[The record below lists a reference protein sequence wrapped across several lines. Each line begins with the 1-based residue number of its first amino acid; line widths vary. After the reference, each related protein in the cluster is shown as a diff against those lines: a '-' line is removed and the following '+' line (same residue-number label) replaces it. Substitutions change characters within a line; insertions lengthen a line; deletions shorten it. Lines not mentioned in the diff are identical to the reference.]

1 MAMNRILL
9 DAKKLLLGIDES
21 ENTPAD
27 FKEEI
32 NNSIKNNIITKAMAT
47 LLMTARNNV
56 DTLGKKIV
64 KKQEDDISGKGTRV
78 SNKQVSK
85 MIENETR
92 QEKVKT
98 ERKKEEERDKK
109 RKQESLRQTMQR
121 IAEEDEK
128 AQNNITTKNKDM

>member
-1 MAMNRILL
+1 MNRILL
-9 DAKKLLLGIDES
+9 DAKKLLLGIDEA

-47 LLMTARNNV
+47 LLMTARNNA
-56 DTLGKKIV
+56 DALGKKIV
-64 KKQEDDISGKGTRV
+64 KKQEDDVSGKGSRV
-78 SNKQVSK
+78 SNKQVNK
-85 MIENETR
+85 IIENES
-92 QEKVKT
+92 
-98 ERKKEEERDKK
+98 KEEKIKIEKKREEEKDRK

-128 AQNNITTKNKDM
+128 AQNNTVIKNKDM

>member
-1 MAMNRILL
+1 MNRILL
-9 DAKKLLLGIDES
+9 DAKKLLLGIDEA

-47 LLMTARNNV
+47 LLMTARNNA
-56 DTLGKKIV
+56 DALGKKIV
-64 KKQEDDISGKGTRV
+64 KKQEDDVSGKGTRV
-78 SNKQVSK
+78 SNKQVK
-85 MIENETR
+85 EIIENETR
-92 QEKVKT
+92 QEKVKI
-98 ERKKEEERDKK
+98 ERKKEEEEKDRK

-128 AQNNITTKNKDM
+128 AQNNIATKNKDM

>member
-1 MAMNRILL
+1 MNRILL
-9 DAKKLLLGIDES
+9 DAKKLLLGIDEA

-47 LLMTARNNV
+47 LLMTARNNA
-56 DTLGKKIV
+56 DALGKKIV
-64 KKQEDDISGKGTRV
+64 KKQEDDVSGKGSRV
-78 SNKQVSK
+78 SNKQVNK
-85 MIENETR
+85 MIENES
-92 QEKVKT
+92 
-98 ERKKEEERDKK
+98 KEEKIKIEKKREEEKDRK

-128 AQNNITTKNKDM
+128 AQNNTVIKNKDM

>member
-1 MAMNRILL
+1 MNRILL

-47 LLMTARNNV
+47 LLMTARNNA
-56 DTLGKKIV
+56 DALGKKIV
-64 KKQEDDISGKGTRV
+64 KKQEDDVSGKGSRV
-78 SNKQVSK
+78 SNKQVNK
-85 MIENETR
+85 IIENETR

>member
-1 MAMNRILL
+1 MNRILL
-9 DAKKLLLGIDES
+9 DAKKLLLGIDEA

-47 LLMTARNNV
+47 LLMTARNNA
-56 DTLGKKIV
+56 DALGKKIV
-64 KKQEDDISGKGTRV
+64 KKQEDDVSGKGSRV
-78 SNKQVSK
+78 SNKQVNK
-85 MIENETR
+85 IIENESKE
-92 QEKVKT
+92 EKIKT
-98 ERKKEEERDKK
+98 EKKREEEKDRK

-128 AQNNITTKNKDM
+128 AQNNTVIKNKDM

>member
-1 MAMNRILL
+1 MNRILL

-47 LLMTARNNV
+47 LLMTARNNA
-56 DTLGKKIV
+56 DILGKKIV
-64 KKQEDDISGKGTRV
+64 KKQEDDVSGKGTRV

-85 MIENETR
+85 MIENENR
-92 QEKVKT
+92 QEKVKI

-109 RKQESLRQTMQR
+109 RKQESLRQAMQR
-121 IAEEDEK
+121 IAEEDER
-128 AQNNITTKNKDM
+128 AQNNTMTKNKDM

>member
-1 MAMNRILL
+1 MNRILL
-9 DAKKLLLGIDES
+9 DAKKLLFGIDES

-47 LLMTARNNV
+47 LLMTARNNA

-64 KKQEDDISGKGTRV
+64 KKQEDDVSGKGTRV

-85 MIENETR
+85 MIENENR
-92 QEKVKT
+92 QEKVKI
-98 ERKKEEERDKK
+98 ERKKEEEKDKK
-109 RKQESLRQTMQR
+109 RKQESLRQAMQR

-128 AQNNITTKNKDM
+128 AQNNLKTKNKDM

>member
-1 MAMNRILL
+1 MNRILL
-9 DAKKLLLGIDES
+9 DAKRLLLGIDES

-32 NNSIKNNIITKAMAT
+32 NNSVKNNTITKAMAT

-64 KKQEDDISGKGTRV
+64 KKQVDDISGKGSRV
-78 SNKQVSK
+78 SNKKVK
-85 MIENETR
+85 EIVENEIK
-92 QEKVKT
+92 QEKVKE
-98 ERKKEEERDKK
+98 ERKKEDEKDNK

-128 AQNNITTKNKDM
+128 VQNSIRTKNKEI

>member
-1 MAMNRILL
+1 MNRILL

-21 ENTPAD
+21 ENEPAD

-47 LLMTARNNV
+47 LLLTARKNA

-64 KKQEDDISGKGTRV
+64 KKQEDDVSGKGTRV
-78 SNKQVSK
+78 SNKQVK
-85 MIENETR
+85 EIIENETR
-92 QEKVKT
+92 QEKVKI
-98 ERKKEEERDKK
+98 ERKKEEEEKDRK

-121 IAEEDEK
+121 IAAEDEK

>member
-1 MAMNRILL
+1 MNRILL

-47 LLMTARNNV
+47 LLMTARNNA
-56 DTLGKKIV
+56 DALGKKIV
-64 KKQEDDISGKGTRV
+64 KKQEDDVSGKGTRV
-78 SNKQVSK
+78 SNKQVK
-85 MIENETR
+85 EIIENQTR

-128 AQNNITTKNKDM
+128 AQNNVTTKNKDM

>member
-1 MAMNRILL
+1 MNRILL
-9 DAKKLLLGIDES
+9 DAKKLLLGIDEA

-47 LLMTARNNV
+47 LLMTARNNA
-56 DTLGKKIV
+56 DALGKKIV
-64 KKQEDDISGKGTRV
+64 KKQEDDVSGKGTRV
-78 SNKQVSK
+78 SNKQVNK
-85 MIENETR
+85 IIENET
-92 QEKVKT
+92 
-98 ERKKEEERDKK
+98 KEEKIKIEKKREEEKDRK

-128 AQNNITTKNKDM
+128 AQSNTVIKNKDM

>member
-1 MAMNRILL
+1 MNRILL

-47 LLMTARNNV
+47 LLMTARHNA
-56 DTLGKKIV
+56 DALGKKIV
-64 KKQEDDISGKGTRV
+64 KKQEDDVSGKGSRV
-78 SNKQVSK
+78 SNKQVK
-85 MIENETR
+85 EIIENENR
-92 QEKVKT
+92 QEKI
-98 ERKKEEERDKK
+98 KKEIKKEAEEKDRKQ
-109 RKQESLRQTMQR
+109 KQESLRQAMQR

-128 AQNNITTKNKDM
+128 NQNNIITKNKDM

>member
-1 MAMNRILL
+1 MNRILL

-47 LLMTARNNV
+47 LLMTARNNA
-56 DTLGKKIV
+56 DALGKKIV
-64 KKQEDDISGKGTRV
+64 KKQEDDVSGKGSRV
-78 SNKQVSK
+78 SNKQVNK
-85 MIENETR
+85 IIENES
-92 QEKVKT
+92 
-98 ERKKEEERDKK
+98 KEEKIKIEKKREEEKDRK

-128 AQNNITTKNKDM
+128 AQNNTVIKNKDM